1 MQGTSQLYQALLAD
15 PSSMVQWQAEIAGVI
30 YSQDRI
36 VSCSVSNQLFASKT
50 LSVGSCCGAE
60 IDLSIRNPGEI
71 PRMAEID
78 LFARLSGKAGESEWI
93 PKGVFYIDTREVDN
107 RENSGNTNDIMTIH
121 GYDAML
127 KAEQVYLQQGDVG
140 TWPRAMTTVVNEI
153 CTRMGVELDSRT
165 VLNGSYQVEYPNDY
179 TMREV
184 LGYIGAVNGGNWVIT
199 ETGKLRLVRLNELP
213 PETFLLVT
221 ENGSPIRFGEVRI
234 LVG

>member
-1 MQGTSQLYQALLAD
+1 MQGTSQLYQALLVD

-78 LFARLSGKAGESEWI
+78 LFARLSGKVGESEWI

-165 VLNGSYQVEYPNDY
+165 ALNGSYQVEYPNDY

-184 LGYIGAVNGGNWVIT
+184 LGYIGAVNGGNWIIT

>member
-15 PSSMVQWQAEIAGVI
+15 PSSMVQWQAKIAGVI

-78 LFARLSGKAGESEWI
+78 LFVRLSGKAGESEWI

-165 VLNGSYQVEYPNDY
+165 ALNGSYQVEYPNDY

-184 LGYIGAVNGGNWVIT
+184 LGYIGAVNGGNWIIT

>member
-1 MQGTSQLYQALLAD
+1 MQGTSQLYQTLLAD

-36 VSCSVSNQLFASKT
+36 VSCSVSNQLFSAKT

-153 CTRMGVELDSRT
+153 CTRMEVELDSQDGAERELSSG
-165 VLNGSYQVEYPNDY
+165 VSKRLHHAGSAGLYWSSKRMKLDY
-179 TMREV
+179 NRDRKAS
-184 LGYIGAVNGGNWVIT
+184 LGAA
-199 ETGKLRLVRLNELP
+199 E
-213 PETFLLVT
+213 
-221 ENGSPIRFGEVRI
+221 
-234 LVG
+234 